1 MAAEVVAAGL
11 TAAAGIGSN
20 VAQTIA
26 NSNLNKKNRAWQE
39 KMFDQQYQRNVEL
52 WKMQNAYNTPA
63 EQVKR
68 LRQAGLNPNLLY
80 GNGSAATG
88 NAGEISAADVP
99 STPTSVPYDFS
110 QASNGLASGIAM
122 YQNWRMN
129 ELNMEKVR
137 SQTENINANTIYQQ
151 SMSRGQDTKNK
162 LLGVDLDWAW
172 KNYNLDYA
180 AKRLGMN
187 KTQAEI
193 FLTNARKRQ
202 VDLGFF
208 QDAAAFETKMELL
221 RAQTFQAKAS
231 ALNAFGAFKEAENRL
246 AVDYYGSQASQARS
260 VASLNNQQYGF
271 LDPFYSNGINP
282 NWTVMNGPGIAA
294 GFGNFVSK
302 SMKSQSDAIA
312 NGLTKGYNWIKN
324 KVRR

>member
-39 KMFDQQYQRNVEL
+39 KMYDQQYQRNVEL
-52 WKMQNAYNTPA
+52 WKLQNAYNTPA

-110 QASNGLASGIAM
+110 QASNGLASGLAM

-129 ELNMEKVR
+129 ELNMDKVR

-151 SMSRGQDTKNK
+151 SMRSGQDIKNK
-162 LLGVDLDWAW
+162 LLGVDLSWAW
-172 KNYNLDYA
+172 KNYDLDYA
-180 AKRLGMN
+180 SKRLGMS
-187 KTQAEI
+187 KTQTEI
-193 FLTNARKRQ
+193 FLNNARRRQ
-202 VDLGFF
+202 VELGIF
-208 QDAAAFETKMELL
+208 QDAAAFETKLELL
-221 RAQTFQAKAS
+221 RAQTYQAKAS

-246 AVDYYGSQASQARS
+246 AVGYYGAQASQARS
-260 VASLNNQQYGF
+260 VASLNNQQHDFQSLYYDRGLNVPSGTLMGLPNTF
-271 LDPFYSNGINP
+271 LGLSGKVLQPVGDWIDKG
-282 NWTVMNGPGIAA
+282 
-294 GFGNFVSK
+294 VSK
-302 SMKSQSDAIA
+302 LKS
-312 NGLTKGYNWIKN
+312 KFK
-324 KVRR
+324 R